1 MAKSAVAG
9 KVNIGFN
16 IPEKLAAR
24 IDGIAEV
31 KGVNRTAVLME
42 ALNEYVERHEN
53 PNLEEER
60 ILAVLERNPD
70 YLEKPVRAIIEKI
83 AARQLSK

>member
-16 IPEKLAAR
+16 IPEDLAER
-24 IDGIAEV
+24 IDSIAR
-31 KGVNRTAVLME
+31 KRGVNRTAVLMD
-42 ALNEYVERHEN
+42 ALLDYVERQEN

-60 ILAVLERNPD
+60 ILSVFERNPE

-83 AARQLSK
+83 AARQLLK